1 VYACMK
7 ISNKTLNHASPT
19 WSDRWQEKI
28 KKLIM

>member
-19 WSDRWQEKI
+19 WNDRW
-28 KKLIM
+28 